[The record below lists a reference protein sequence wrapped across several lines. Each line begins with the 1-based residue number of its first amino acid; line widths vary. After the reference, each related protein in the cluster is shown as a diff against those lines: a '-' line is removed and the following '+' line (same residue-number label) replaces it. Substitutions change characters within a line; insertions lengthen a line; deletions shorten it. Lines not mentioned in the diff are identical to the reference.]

1 MKLDIQAFNLVVN
14 SPKYEGYDAYLL
26 NDDKTQVPYHINMFI
41 VESGN
46 VCCMIAEKM
55 PVNKETPVYEL
66 FEFNGNKLL
75 EHKVVRLKEVDNKS
89 VKYQKFVD
97 KYKNHEFQF
106 QTK

>member
-26 NDDKTQVPYHINMFI
+26 NDDKSKIDYHINMFI

-46 VCCMIAEKM
+46 VCCMICEKM
-55 PVNKETPVYEL
+55 PVNKENPEYEL
-66 FEFNGNKLL
+66 YEFNGNKLL
-75 EHKVVRLKEVDNKS
+75 EHKVVRLKEVDKTS
-89 VKYQKFVD
+89 VKYEKFVK
-97 KYKNHEFQF
+97 KYKDHEFQF